1 MPSAKKIAVA
11 GATGRVGHHVTDV
24 LTECGH
30 DVVPMS
36 RSQGVDV
43 ITGNGLAAALTGIEC
58 VIDAAA
64 GPSPEQQAA
73 TAFFTTAAQGGMWSP
88 RWTGRGRG
96 SAIGSP
102 RCSASRGPR
111 LRGW

>member
-73 TAFFTTAAQGGMWSP
+73 TAFFTTAAHIAA
-88 RWTGRGRG
+88 TGPAAGRRAADDRGVHHRH
-96 SAIGSP
+96 
-102 RCSASRGPR
+102 RVV
-111 LRGW
+111 